1 MTTAA
6 PDQVHRPRPVA
17 PVLGW
22 RAWITPAVFATV
34 VGAFLVI
41 TPSLSF
47 LGMEQVD
54 IAWVV
59 VASSLT
65 LAAGA
70 TVVLGV
76 LLARWSPGWAT
87 LLTVVPWVLV
97 PFTGWFV
104 YGWWLGTMAVAVV
117 AAVDGLRRAVLPWAV
132 AVAIAVYYCG
142 SGAEAVLP
150 IGLVNSG
157 TGNGLGFQ
165 WVVFIAH
172 VVMLTAAVGIAAAVG
187 AERRAR
193 FRHVAAQVTEQHAL
207 EVESLAGERARLAR
221 DLHDVVAHHVSLV
234 AVRAES
240 APFLHPGL
248 NDDARAVLADIAA
261 DAREALTE
269 LRQVLVVLQ
278 RTSDES
284 ERAPQPTACDV
295 DDLVASAVA
304 AGQPIIL
311 DGQWHDVAPAT
322 GYVVYRAVQE
332 GLTNARRHAPGSLTT
347 VTRTQ
352 SETAVGFRMVN
363 AAGGTA
369 EPGRGLIGMRERV
382 EALGGTM
389 TAVVVDGEFVLDV
402 GVPA

>member
-1 MTTAA
+1 MSTAA
-6 PDQVHRPRPVA
+6 PVPVHRPRPVA
-17 PVLGW
+17 PGPGW
-22 RAWITPAVFATV
+22 RVWVTPAVFATV
-34 VGAFLVI
+34 VGAFLMI
-41 TPSLSF
+41 TPPYAF
-47 LGMEQVD
+47 LGMVD
-54 IAWVV
+54 ADGAWGV

-70 TVVLGV
+70 VVVLGV

-97 PFTGWFV
+97 PVAGWYV

-132 AVAIAVYYCG
+132 AVAIAAYYCA

-157 TGNGLGFQ
+157 TGNGTGFQ
-165 WVVFIAH
+165 WVVFVAH
-172 VVMLTAAVGIAAAVG
+172 VVLFTAAVGVAAAVG

-193 FRHVAAQVTEQHAL
+193 LRHVAAQVTEQHAL

-240 APFLHPGL
+240 APFLHPDL
-248 NDDARAVLADIAA
+248 NDDARAVLADIAT

-278 RTSDES
+278 RTSDET

-295 DDLVASAVA
+295 DDLVSGAVA
-304 AGQPIIL
+304 AGQAIELGGAWREVP
-311 DGQWHDVAPAT
+311 PAA
-322 GYVVYRAVQE
+322 GYVLYRAVQE
-332 GLTNARRHAPGSLTT
+332 GLTNARRHAPGSRTT
-347 VTRTQ
+347 VTRRQ
-352 SETAVGFRMVN
+352 SDSVVGFRMTN
-363 AAGGTA
+363 ATDGAA
-369 EPGRGLIGMRERV
+369 DAGRGLIGMRERV

-389 TAVVVDGEFVLDV
+389 TAVVADGEFVLDV
-402 GVPA
+402 EVPA